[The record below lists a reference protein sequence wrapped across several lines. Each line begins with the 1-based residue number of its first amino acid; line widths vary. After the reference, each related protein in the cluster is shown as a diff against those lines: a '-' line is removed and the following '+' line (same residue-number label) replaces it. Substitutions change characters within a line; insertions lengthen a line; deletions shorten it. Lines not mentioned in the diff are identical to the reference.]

1 MRSQWLMILGV
12 RTTDRCRMF
21 EQTPT
26 TSTQCVRES
35 ILFCLLLGFL
45 PSPAFSAEQRQ
56 ANLRGPLAEL
66 PSQPGEHLVKIKA
79 LKQGEWL
86 ELGPPKADPKWGRAR
101 GRSWTAKMPL
111 APKLR
116 GAFLF
121 GQGVHGYVKPDGHY
135 MDDLWFY
142 DINAHR
148 WICCYPG
155 ANTKSLQL
163 TINKDGFET
172 TEDGEPIPVAAM
184 GHGYEMTAY
193 DTENQQFVFVPCG
206 DPYWK
211 KPLARREQWFK
222 PGPKDASPWSFDSA
236 TGKWHRK
243 RTGTPGPQFGF
254 GDTLEYLPARKDF
267 FVAHRSNDVWFYNPQ
282 MNKWS
287 RAEPKGPSPPFG
299 IDCTAC
305 YDVKRDRVYMGGGG
319 YPTTP
324 KGKNAFWIYDVQGNT
339 WINPQPKGA
348 PCRGST
354 SYGTNNALMLVDST
368 NDVVLLIFHSFN
380 YTKKELLGIYVY
392 DPDSNSWTDK
402 ALPIP
407 EKLGDSRKAKNGF
420 YDAALNAVFLHA
432 AGDSRDDSE
441 IWVFRFK

>member
-1 MRSQWLMILGV
+1 MRG
-12 RTTDRCRMF
+12 
-21 EQTPT
+21 
-26 TSTQCVRES
+26 S
-35 ILFCLLLGFL
+35 ILSLVCFGPLLATALW
-45 PSPAFSAEQRQ
+45 AEQPATR
-56 ANLRGPLAEL
+56 REGPLAEL
-66 PSQPGEHLVKIKA
+66 PSKPGEHLAKIKA

-121 GQGVHGYVKPDGHY
+121 GQGVHGYVKPNGHY

-155 ANTKSLQL
+155 ANTNTLKLS
-163 TINKDGFET
+163 INKDGFES
-172 TEDGEPIPVAAM
+172 TEGGEPIPVAAM

-193 DTENQQFVFVPCG
+193 DTENEQFIFVPCG

-222 PGPKDASPWSFDSA
+222 PAPNDASPWSFDTA
-236 TGKWHRK
+236 TGKWLRQ

-254 GDTLEYLPARKDF
+254 GDTLEHLPARKELF
-267 FVAHRSNDVWFYNPQ
+267 FAHRSKDVWFYNTQ
-282 MNKWS
+282 TNKWR
-287 RAEPKGPSPPFG
+287 RARPKGPPPPFG

-305 YDVKRDRVYMGGGG
+305 YDTNRDRIYMGGGG

-324 KGKNAFWIYDVQGNT
+324 SGENAFWIYDVKTNT
-339 WINPQPKGA
+339 WINQEPKGA
-348 PCRGST
+348 PCRGAT
-354 SYGTNNALMLVDST
+354 GYNTNNALMLYDSAS
-368 NDVVLLIFHSFN
+368 DVVLLLYHSFN
-380 YTKKELLGIYVY
+380 YTKKEKLGIYVY
-392 DPDSNSWTDK
+392 HPESNSWSDK
-402 ALPIP
+402 VLPIP
-407 EKLGDSRKAKNGF
+407 EKLGGSRKCKNGF
-420 YDAALNAVFLHA
+420 YDPSLNAVFLHA

-441 IWVFRFK
+441 MWVFRFKP